1 LARATIT
8 DMVGRVTSSAASPL
22 AVLPS
27 WVTLVRAANP
37 GPMTLDGTN
46 SWVLRAP
53 GADACVVVDPG
64 PLDEAHLAAVAAHGP
79 VAAVL
84 LTHGHP
90 DHREGLARF
99 QEITG
104 APLVEAADPA
114 DPADPAAGVRLARLA
129 TPGHTSDSVCFV
141 AECAGERAVLTGD
154 TILGRGTTVV
164 AHPDGDLGDYLESL
178 RRLVELGPL
187 PVLPGHGPPL
197 RDCAAAATFYLEHR
211 LARLDQIR
219 AARAGGAEDA
229 AAVVATVYAD
239 VERALWPAAHS
250 SVEAQ
255 FAYLDREAGAS
266 AGAPERLESP

>member
-1 LARATIT
+1 
-8 DMVGRVTSSAASPL
+8 MVGRVTSSAASPL
-22 AVLPS
+22 TGLPT

-46 SWVLRAP
+46 SWVLRAA
-53 GADACVVVDPG
+53 GADACLVIDPG
-64 PLDEAHLAAVAAHGP
+64 PLDETHLAAVAAHGP

-99 QEITG
+99 QELTG

-114 DPADPAAGVRLARLA
+114 GTGVRLHRLA

-178 RRLVELGPL
+178 RQLIELGPL

-197 RDCAAAATFYLEHR
+197 RDCAAAATFYREHR

-219 AARAGGAEDA
+219 AARAAGAEDA

-239 VERALWPAAHS
+239 VEQALWPAATS

-255 FAYLDREAGAS
+255 LAYLDREADEDREAVES
-266 AGAPERLESP
+266 DGAPERLESP